1 MFLNFTNHPC
11 AKWAPPQR
19 QAASQYGPIC
29 DLPFPAVPA
38 PAGNAALERMAS
50 QWAGRIAQMHPDCVL
65 CQGEMTLTYRVARR
79 LLAMGIPVVAA
90 CSERR
95 CREWT
100 DAGGMT
106 RRETT
111 FEFVRFRLYEKPAL
125 GLAGK
130 EVPEYTKGR
139 QDPHF

>member
-11 AKWAPPQR
+11 AEWAPAQR
-19 QAASQYGPIC
+19 QAASQYGPVR

-38 PAGNAALERMAS
+38 AAGSDTLERMANE
-50 QWAGRIAQMHPDCVL
+50 WANRIAQMHPNCVL
-65 CQGEMTLTYRVARR
+65 CQGEMTLTYRVTRR

-100 DAGGMT
+100 DAGDMT
-106 RRETT
+106 HRETT

-125 GLAGK
+125 GLASEDALK
-130 EVPEYTKGR
+130 YTKDR
-139 QDPHF
+139 QDPRF